1 MANSHFDLIVVG
13 GGVLGSFHA
22 YHALQKGLK
31 VLLTEKDSR
40 PQSAT
45 VRNFGQVVPSGMAGR
60 WFRYG
65 ARSLEIYR
73 EIQEQ
78 FDLTCRNNGSI
89 YIASDPEEQQL
100 LHEVKQIF
108 DNKGYANEL
117 WTRQQC
123 LDKWPVLN
131 PSYVLEGL
139 YFPDEISV
147 EPEMM
152 IHRLLAFM
160 QEKFP
165 NFTYKK
171 ACTATTAEATD
182 QHARF
187 VTSAGEVFAAE
198 KIVICNGSE
207 FRVLFPELYANS
219 ALIVSKLQM
228 MRTVPMPEIAL
239 PGNILTGLSIRRY
252 ESFTQCPSFAA
263 LSTPEHYTE
272 LKEWGIHI
280 LFKQATDGSLII
292 GDSHEYAPAATWES
306 LGYDIQ
312 EHINALILQEA
323 QRIVTFDVSKVA
335 KSWAGYYSQH
345 PQEIFVHNFENKIF
359 IFTGIGGKGMTS
371 SAGFAEEN
379 IATLFN

>member
-1 MANSHFDLIVVG
+1 MTNKHFDLIVVG
-13 GGVLGSFHA
+13 GGVLGTFHA

-65 ARSLEIYR
+65 ARSLEIYN

-78 FDLTCRNNGSI
+78 FDLTGRKNGSI
-89 YIASDPEEQQL
+89 YLASDKEEQQL
-100 LHEVKQIF
+100 LHEAKEIF
-108 DNKGYANEL
+108 DARGYACEL
-117 WTRQQC
+117 WTKEQC
-123 LDKWPVLN
+123 LKKWPVFN
-131 PSYVLEGL
+131 TSYVLEGL
-139 YFPDEISV
+139 YFPQEISV
-147 EPEMM
+147 APEMM
-152 IHRLLAFM
+152 IHRLLTFM

-165 NFTYKK
+165 NFVYKS
-171 ACTATTAEATD
+171 ACTANAIETTDKNT
-182 QHARF
+182 RLI
-187 VTSAGEVFAAE
+187 TSEEQTFSAE
-198 KIVICNGSE
+198 KIIICNGSE
-207 FRVLFPELYANS
+207 FRILFPDLFS
-219 ALIVSKLQM
+219 QSGLVVSKLQM
-228 MRTVPMPEIAL
+228 MRTLPMPEIAL

-252 ESFTQCPSFAA
+252 ESFSQCPSFAS
-263 LSTPEHYTE
+263 LNTPDHYTE
-272 LKEWGIHI
+272 LKKWGIHV
-280 LFKQATDGSLII
+280 LFKQATDGSIII

-312 EHINALILQEA
+312 QHINDLILQEA
-323 QRIVTFDVSKVA
+323 QRIVTFDVNKIA

-345 PQEIFVHNFENKIF
+345 PQEIFTHSIDGKIF

-379 IATLFN
+379 IATIFN

>member
-1 MANSHFDLIVVG
+1 MKKNFDLIVVG
-13 GGVLGSFHA
+13 GGVLGTFHA

-65 ARSLEIYR
+65 ARSLEIYN

-78 FDLTCRNNGSI
+78 FDLSGRKNGSI
-89 YIASDPEEQQL
+89 YLASDKEEQQL
-100 LHEVKQIF
+100 LHEAKEIF
-108 DNKGYANEL
+108 DTRGYACEF
-117 WTRQQC
+117 WTKEQC
-123 LDKWPVLN
+123 LKKWPVLN

-139 YFPDEISV
+139 YFPQEISV
-147 EPEMM
+147 APEMM
-152 IHRLLAFM
+152 IHRLLTFM

-165 NFTYKK
+165 NFVYKS
-171 ACTATTAEATD
+171 ACTANAIETTDKNT
-182 QHARF
+182 RLI
-187 VTSAGEVFAAE
+187 TSEEQTFSAE
-198 KIVICNGSE
+198 KIIICNGSE
-207 FRVLFPELYANS
+207 FRILFPDLFS
-219 ALIVSKLQM
+219 QSGLVVSKLQM
-228 MRTVPMPEIAL
+228 MRTLPMPEIAL

-252 ESFTQCPSFAA
+252 ESFSQCPSFAS
-263 LSTPEHYTE
+263 LNTPDHYTE
-272 LKEWGIHI
+272 LKKWGIHV
-280 LFKQATDGSLII
+280 LFKQATDGSIII

-312 EHINALILQEA
+312 QHINDLILQEA
-323 QRIVTFDVSKVA
+323 QRIVTFEVNKIA

-345 PQEIFVHNFENKIF
+345 PQEIFTHSIDGKIF

-379 IATLFN
+379 IATIFN